1 MAQSILIREQ
11 PTAKRGR
18 QRAPSD
24 IKSIVLHV
32 QDDSAVDERLHTAFS
47 LARAT
52 QAHLHCVQV
61 TPVEAYVSMKGFG
74 GVFMIDKAIREVDER
89 EAQLR
94 AHIEGRLKCED
105 VSWDYEQVTGHPVR
119 LMIQRS
125 ALCDIM
131 ITARPVHRVLG
142 DRSNSAA
149 LGEILLNI
157 GAPLLVCGSSDWHF
171 DPLGPAVIAWNG
183 SFEAANAVRAAIG
196 LLKLA
201 SEVRV
206 IRYSE
211 LKRNMFA
218 DTQIMEYLSRHGID
232 GDLDVREARR
242 DFSDDL
248 VEYASMYG
256 AGYIVMGAYSHSRAS
271 EILFGGVTRD
281 LLHGCPVSLVLSR

>member
-1 MAQSILIREQ
+1 MAPSVLIRKQ
-11 PTAKRGR
+11 PAKARDR
-18 QRAPSD
+18 QRPPSD

-32 QDDSAVDERLHTAFS
+32 QDDGAVDERLAAALS
-47 LARAT
+47 LASAT
-52 QAHLHCVQV
+52 QAHLTCVQV

-74 GVFMIDKAIREVDER
+74 GVFAIDKAIREVDAR

-94 AHIEGRLKCED
+94 AHVEGRLQCED
-105 VSWDYEQVTGHPVR
+105 VSWDYEQVTGHPVS
-119 LMIQRS
+119 LIIHRS
-125 ALCDIM
+125 ALADIV
-131 ITARPVHRVLG
+131 ITGRPVHRALG

-149 LGEILLNI
+149 IGEILSNI
-157 GAPLLVCGSSDWHF
+157 GTPLLLCGGSDWHF

-211 LKRNMFA
+211 QKRSIFA
-218 DTQIMEYLSRHGID
+218 DTQITQFLSQHGINSE
-232 GDLDVREARR
+232 LDVREARR

-256 AGYIVMGAYSHSRAS
+256 GGYIVMGAYSHSRAS

-281 LLHGCPVSLVLSR
+281 LLRACPVSLVLSR

>member
-1 MAQSILIREQ
+1 MAQSILIRQQ
-11 PTAKRGR
+11 PAAARDR
-18 QRAPSD
+18 QRAPSN
-24 IKSIVLHV
+24 IKSIILHV
-32 QDDSAVDERLHTAFS
+32 QDDGEVDERLHAALL
-47 LARAT
+47 LARAA
-52 QAHLHCVQV
+52 QAHLRCVHV
-61 TPVEAYVSMKGFG
+61 TPAEAYVSMKSFG
-74 GVFMIDKAIREVDER
+74 GVFTLEKAIHEVDAR

-94 AHIEGRLKCED
+94 AHIEGLLQCED
-105 VSWDYEQVTGHPVR
+105 VSWDYEQVTGNPVR

-131 ITARPVHRVLG
+131 ITGRPVHRALG
-142 DRSNSAA
+142 DRPNSAG

-157 GAPLLVCGSSDWHF
+157 GIPLLVCGGADWHF

-211 LKRNMFA
+211 DKRNMFA
-218 DTQIMEYLSRHGID
+218 DSQIMDFLSRHGID
-232 GDLDVREARR
+232 GELDVREARR